1 MALQFFDPSITTCN
15 IIQIFK
21 YQYRQ
26 LLIMNLDLA
35 ITNAIRRG
43 PMESAMYS
51 VVSNYGQSYELH
63 AIPQTIKRA
72 EEMFGQKIAVATHA
86 SFDRVSTIP
95 WAAEISFATNNIPST
110 TPFNAMGAW
119 DSQRVT
125 PFDSPSINAQVIP
138 NLFSLDNKGG
148 RVMNNIFK

>member
-1 MALQFFDPSITTCN
+1 
-15 IIQIFK
+15 
-21 YQYRQ
+21 
-26 LLIMNLDLA
+26 MNLDLA

-43 PMESAMYS
+43 PMDSAMHG

-72 EEMFGQKIAVATHA
+72 EEMFGQKIATATHA

-95 WAAEISFATNNIPST
+95 WAAEISFATNNIPSP

-125 PFDSPSINAQVIP
+125 PFDSPSINTQTVP
-138 NLFSLDNKGG
+138 NLFSLDANGG

>member
-1 MALQFFDPSITTCN
+1 MVPQLLNLSITTYN
-15 IIQIFK
+15 LNQIFK

-43 PMESAMYS
+43 PMDSAMHS

-63 AIPQTIKRA
+63 ALPQTIKRA
-72 EEMFGQKIAVATHA
+72 EEMFGQKIATATHA
-86 SFDRVSTIP
+86 SIDSVSTIP
-95 WAAEISFATNNIPST
+95 WAAEVSFATNNIPST

-125 PFDSPSINAQVIP
+125 PFDSPSINTQAVP
-138 NLFSLDNKGG
+138 NLFSLDTKGG